1 MCKIEYFKSAQSQK
15 FNKNVNLNVKETF
28 FTLYVNDMAAFDWIK
43 LLRLKEILTLPYLVV
58 SSSPNLPLLFVIV
71 FWGDKNRSSLRQM
84 FFIVDVLKN
93 FANIT
98 EKYQCWSLFLIKSQA
113 WRHAKLLKRD
123 SNTGALLWNSRNF

>member
-43 LLRLKEILTLPYLVV
+43 LLRLTEILTLPYLVV

-84 FFIVDVLKN
+84 FFIVDILKN

-123 SNTGALLWNSRNF
+123 SNTGVLLWNSRNF

>member
-58 SSSPNLPLLFVIV
+58 SSSPNLPLLFAIV
-71 FWGDKNRSSLRQM
+71 FWGDKNRGSLRQM